1 MNNKFDISSFVATT
15 TQASVVESLTQRVK
29 QRRKELN
36 LSQKDLASKSG
47 VSYGSIRR
55 FESEGEI
62 SLTSLLK
69 IAQALNSLEDFN
81 NLFKNTLITNLKDYK

>member
-1 MNNKFDISSFVATT
+1 MINKFDISSFVDIT
-15 TQASVVESLTQRVK
+15 TQASIVKGLIQRVK

-81 NLFKNTLITNLKDYK
+81 NLFKNTLITNLRDYK